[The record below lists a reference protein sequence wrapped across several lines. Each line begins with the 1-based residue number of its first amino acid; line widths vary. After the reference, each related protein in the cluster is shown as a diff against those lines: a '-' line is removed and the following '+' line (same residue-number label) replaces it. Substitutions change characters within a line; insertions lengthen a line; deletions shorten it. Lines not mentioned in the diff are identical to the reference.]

1 MRALDCDCGRHL
13 EAADDQKLFDEV
25 QKHVN
30 RDHPETACELPRN
43 RGSTH
48 FGECARRIEGLK
60 VSVTARMQPTKAALN
75 TT

>member
-30 RDHPETACELPRN
+30 RDHLETACELPRN

-48 FGECARRIEGLK
+48 FGECA
-60 VSVTARMQPTKAALN
+60 
-75 TT
+75 